1 MGRTSIGSRALR
13 AGLAIALAAHGVR
26 AQSVESARDTAV
38 VARTMQFPSPRAATW
53 ITIGATVLPMA
64 AGVAMAGRTHGGS
77 GNALMVAGVLAGPMV
92 GAWYGGTLSSS
103 WSGALLR
110 TGGIAIA
117 AAGVSGCAS
126 GTHSLAG
133 CSPGDETA
141 MFAGAMLAFGGAV
154 YEMATVGDRVREH
167 NEAEA
172 RAMVLPLF
180 SPSMRSVGVAV
191 VVGF

>member
-1 MGRTSIGSRALR
+1 MGRTSIGSRAWR
-13 AGLAIALAAHGVR
+13 AGLAVALAAQLVR
-26 AQSVESARDTAV
+26 AQSLEPARDTALA
-38 VARTMQFPSPRAATW
+38 ARTMQFPSPRAATW
-53 ITIGATVLPMA
+53 LSIGATVLPMA
-64 AGVAMAGRTHGGS
+64 AGAAIASRTQRAS
-77 GNALMVAGVLAGPMV
+77 GNALMVTGVLAGPMI

-110 TGGIAIA
+110 TGGVAIA
-117 AAGVSGCAS
+117 AAGISGCAS

-141 MFAGAMLAFGGAV
+141 MFTGAVLALGSAV
-154 YEMATVGDRVREH
+154 YELATVGDRVREH

-180 SPSMRSVGVAV
+180 SPSMRSVGVEV